1 MKKET
6 EITLDVD
13 VLEQITAL
21 AEADNVPV
29 STYIN
34 EVLRKKLMHNN
45 NMEENNWRIC
55 CEIAYL
61 KRNKALKKHFN
72 MSAFF
77 ILYILKNF

>member
-34 EVLRKKLMHNN
+34 EVLRKKLMQND
-45 NMEENNWRIC
+45 NMEENN
-55 CEIAYL
+55 
-61 KRNKALKKHFN
+61 
-72 MSAFF
+72 
-77 ILYILKNF
+77 